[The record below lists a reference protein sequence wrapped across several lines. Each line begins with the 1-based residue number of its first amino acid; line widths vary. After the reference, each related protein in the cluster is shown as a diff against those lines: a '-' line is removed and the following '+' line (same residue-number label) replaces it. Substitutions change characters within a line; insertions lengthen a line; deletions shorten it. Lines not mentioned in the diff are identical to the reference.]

1 MPTVL
6 PAWPLPRSPAQTQNL
21 NVFKPV
27 DLKQKC
33 QQVERALHFQLQVPD
48 LTRGRRHVQAFTENS
63 ELKGK
68 YHSFAVRERHQRAGP
83 QVPSAL
89 RSPGLCRQGTD
100 RPRRPLPAIAPALR
114 DRPGWSEAACVK
126 TSLGNWVT
134 SSRGTEALAGLRCFL
149 DPRLIPCTAFLLS

>member
-1 MPTVL
+1 MISGHRAMPAVL

-68 YHSFAVRERHQRAGP
+68 YHSFAVRERHQRALSGSAGAERFAEP
-83 QVPSAL
+83 WALQAGHRPAETPPARHRPS
-89 RSPGLCRQGTD
+89 SP
-100 RPRRPLPAIAPALR
+100 
-114 DRPGWSEAACVK
+114 
-126 TSLGNWVT
+126 
-134 SSRGTEALAGLRCFL
+134 
-149 DPRLIPCTAFLLS
+149 

>member
-1 MPTVL
+1 MLQTQIQLSPVFSGHRVMPTVL

-63 ELKGK
+63 KLKGK
-68 YHSFAVRERHQRAGP
+68 YHSFAVREKHQRAFSGSAGAERFAEPWALQAGAQTGRDAPCPPSP
-83 QVPSAL
+83 QLSVTDQG
-89 RSPGLCRQGTD
+89 RVRQHVSK
-100 RPRRPLPAIAPALR
+100 RP
-114 DRPGWSEAACVK
+114 
-126 TSLGNWVT
+126 
-134 SSRGTEALAGLRCFL
+134 
-149 DPRLIPCTAFLLS
+149 